1 MTIRGP
7 AYVAG
12 ASGHL
17 GTAITEQL
25 IRQQVPVFAIAYRH
39 PEKLTP
45 LAQLAEELDVPFA
58 RHRCDLCSAADV
70 EASFSECAQI
80 LGHPRL
86 LINAQGSSSISL
98 FQDHDADEL
107 DSLYAENLR
116 SVALTSQAA
125 ISGMLAHGGG
135 AMLNISSMW
144 GRQGAALEVWYSALK
159 AGVLG
164 LTRALAREL
173 GPSQIRVNALAPGYI
188 KSPMNGHVSAEE
200 AALFAEETVL
210 GRLGESSDI
219 VPAALYLLSEEASW
233 VTGQVLSVD
242 GGRVIGA

>member
-1 MTIRGP
+1 
-7 AYVAG
+7 
-12 ASGHL
+12 
-17 GTAITEQL
+17 
-25 IRQQVPVFAIAYRH
+25 
-39 PEKLTP
+39 
-45 LAQLAEELDVPFA
+45 
-58 RHRCDLCSAADV
+58 
-70 EASFSECAQI
+70 
-80 LGHPRL
+80 
-86 LINAQGSSSISL
+86 
-98 FQDHDADEL
+98 
-107 DSLYAENLR
+107 
-116 SVALTSQAA
+116 
-125 ISGMLAHGGG
+125 
-135 AMLNISSMW
+135 MLNISSMW